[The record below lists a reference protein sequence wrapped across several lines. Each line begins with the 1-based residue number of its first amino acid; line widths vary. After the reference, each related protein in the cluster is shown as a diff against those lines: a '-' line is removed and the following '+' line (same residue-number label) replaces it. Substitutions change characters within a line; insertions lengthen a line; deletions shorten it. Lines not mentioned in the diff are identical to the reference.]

1 MSRSVKYLLLLLALC
16 VAGTAYGQ
24 KYPERKH
31 VRKGNRLYEEQRMEE
46 AQREYRSALQKEAQ
60 SVEAKF
66 NLGDSQYAMGDFEGA
81 ANTFGELL
89 EKYPDL
95 SPEVKAKTHYNL
107 GNAQFQQQKLEEAL
121 ESYKSSLKLNPSD
134 MEAKFNYAYTKA
146 MLENQ
151 QNQDQNQNQNQDQ
164 QQNQD
169 NQQQQQQPENQ
180 EGDGEQQPEQNNPEQ
195 QPEDGEDNQ
204 QPEQPQGDKP
214 EPSDEGE
221 EPREVP
227 SPSPES
233 EQMLD
238 AVQAAEDKTRDKVD
252 AEREAVGVARSGK
265 NW

>member
-1 MSRSVKYLLLLLALC
+1 MNRAVKYLLLLLTLC
-16 VAGTAYGQ
+16 VASAAYGQ
-24 KYPERKH
+24 KYPERRH

-81 ANTFGELL
+81 ANTFTELL

-121 ESYKSSLKLNPSD
+121 ESYKSSLRLNPSD

-151 QNQDQNQNQNQDQ
+151 QNQDQQQNQQNKDNQQNQDKQ
-164 QQNQD
+164 NNQD

-180 EGDGEQQPEQNNPEQ
+180 EGDGEQQPQ
-195 QPEDGEDNQ
+195 DGKDNQ

-227 SPSPES
+227 EPRPES
-233 EQMLD
+233 EQMLN
-238 AVQAAEDKTRDKVD
+238 AVQAAEDKTREKVD
-252 AEREAVGVARSGK
+252 AERVVGVARSGK